1 MIWERAV
8 GEEEGRK
15 LLEQAVAAYQSA
27 LEVYTKADL
36 PQGWARTQNNLG
48 LALQDL
54 GTRSGG
60 GGKGR
65 KLLEQAVAAYKS
77 ALEVYTKADLPQDW
91 ARTQN
96 NLDIALKELAKRS
109 R

>member
-1 MIWERAV
+1 M
-8 GEEEGRK
+8 
-15 LLEQAVAAYQSA
+15 AAFQSA

-36 PQGWARTQNNLG
+36 PQDWARTQNNLG
-48 LALQDL
+48 LALHDL
-54 GTRSGG
+54 ATRSGRA
-60 GGKGR
+60 KGR
-65 KLLEQAVAAYKS
+65 KLLGQAVAAFKS

-96 NLDIALKELAKRS
+96 NLDIALKELGKLS